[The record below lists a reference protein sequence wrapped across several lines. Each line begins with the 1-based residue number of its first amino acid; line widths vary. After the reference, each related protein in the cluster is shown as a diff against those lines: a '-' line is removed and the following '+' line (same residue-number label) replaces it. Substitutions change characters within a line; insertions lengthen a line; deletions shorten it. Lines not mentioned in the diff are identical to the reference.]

1 MSSLEMSSPEMS
13 SPEVSSL
20 ETRQEAPAAAQT
32 AAGLDLERIRADFP
46 ILKRQVNGKPLVYL
60 DNAASSQMPQQ
71 VIDCLVHYQNTQ
83 HANINRA
90 VHTLS
95 ELATNEF
102 EAARRTLQQFIHAR
116 EEREVIFT
124 SGTTDA
130 INLVMHGYGRKFIGP
145 GDEIILTTMEHHS
158 NIVPWQML
166 AEEQGATIRVV
177 PINDAGELLIDEYQ
191 QLFNP
196 RTKFVAVTQVSNA
209 LGTINPIKQMIAFAH
224 EQGVPVLVDGA
235 QAVPHMPVD
244 VQDLDCD
251 FYAFSGHKLCGPTG
265 IGILYGKAALLESMQ
280 PFKGG
285 GDMILSVT
293 FEKTT
298 YNEIPHKFEAGTP
311 PIAAA
316 IGLGAAVDYLSAIG
330 MDAIAAH
337 ETALLDYATE
347 QLGRLPGVHII
358 GTASHKAAVL
368 SFVVDGVHPHDLG
381 TLLNLD
387 GVAVRT
393 GHHCA
398 QPVMQR
404 LKVPATSRASFAF
417 YNTMAEV
424 DVLVAGIRAVQKVF
438 S

>member
-1 MSSLEMSSPEMS
+1 MNDTHNAFKARSAFN
-13 SPEVSSL
+13 V
-20 ETRQEAPAAAQT
+20 
-32 AAGLDLERIRADFP
+32 ERIRADFP
-46 ILKRQVNGKPLVYL
+46 ILKLEVNGKPLVYL
-60 DNAASSQMPQQ
+60 DNAASSQMPRQ
-71 VIDCLVHYQNTQ
+71 VIDRLVRYRTTQ
-83 HANINRA
+83 HANVNRA

-95 ELATNEF
+95 EIATNEF
-102 EAARRTLQQFIHAR
+102 EEARRKLQRFINAR

-124 SGTTDA
+124 SGTTDS
-130 INLVMHGYGRKFIGP
+130 INLVMHGYGRKFINA
-145 GDEIILTTMEHHS
+145 GDEIILTTLEHHA

-166 AEEQGATIRVV
+166 AEEKGATIRVV
-177 PINDAGELLIDEYQ
+177 PVNDAGELMIDEYEK
-191 QLFNP
+191 LFNE
-196 RTKFVAVTQVSNA
+196 RTKFVGVMHVSNA

-224 EQGVPVLVDGA
+224 ARGVPVLIDGA
-235 QAVPHMPVD
+235 QAAPHMKVD

-265 IGILYGKAALLESMQ
+265 IGILYGKAALLERMQ

-298 YNEIPHKFEAGTP
+298 YNTIPHKFEAGTP
-311 PIAAA
+311 HIAGA
-316 IGLGAAVDYLSAIG
+316 IGLGAAVDYLTEVG

-337 ETALLDYATE
+337 EHALLEYATA
-347 QLGRLPGVHII
+347 QISKMPGVRII
-358 GTASHKAAVL
+358 GTAKQKAAVI
-368 SFVVDGVHPHDLG
+368 SFAIDGVHPHDIG
-381 TLLNLD
+381 TLLNQD

-404 LKVPATSRASFAF
+404 FHVPATSRASFAF

-424 DVLVAGIRAVQKVF
+424 DALVAGIRNVQKVF
-438 S
+438 T